1 MPAWPNFPMH
11 NQQYRVSGANIS
23 NNILHHLSTF
33 LHKTLT
39 NLPDGGCSSNIP
51 IFSKNSRRKVVFSPI
66 QYIVKSNNNTIHSP
80 SREFSCFS
88 VPTFFPCFSCF
99 TFKTKQHCPVS
110 LIIIVIVKIIQNCKN
125 CQNCQ
130 TNEKKSKCKNCQKMS
145 SC

>member
-1 MPAWPNFPMH
+1 MSKKNETIFQLFFSVYI
-11 NQQYRVSGANIS
+11 NLFSKIS

-88 VPTFFPCFSCF
+88 VPTFFPSFSCF
-99 TFKTKQHCPVS
+99 TFKTKHCPVS
-110 LIIIVIVKIIQNCKN
+110 LIIIVIVRIIQNCKN
-125 CQNCQ
+125 CQSCQ
-130 TNEKKSKCKNCQKMS
+130 FHNCQKLS
-145 SC
+145 